1 MVEEPVEKPAARA
14 VGRTAAKAAGRA
26 AAAEDAV
33 PVLRVGQVLAALA
46 WYARLG
52 FLLSWEHRFG
62 PGFPVFAEVARGR
75 LRLFLS
81 EHEGDAPPGGLVFL
95 RLADLDAV
103 AEEFAVVPRDEPW
116 GREVELT
123 DPDGNRLRISDAAP
137 ASPEG

>member
-1 MVEEPVEKPAARA
+1 MVEKPVQNAAAGAAARA
-14 VGRTAAKAAGRA
+14 AARA
-26 AAAEDAV
+26 ARAAEEV
-33 PVLRVGQVLAALA
+33 IPVLRVGQVVAALA

-81 EHEGDAPPGGLVFL
+81 EHEGDAAPGGLVFL

-116 GREVELT
+116 GREIELT
-123 DPDGNRLRISDAAP
+123 DPDGNRLRISDAAS